1 MGYSRNALN
10 AYKETRVR
18 TAGRGQLIVMLYDE
32 TIRQIDFA
40 VELMAEKTLRY
51 DAVNE
56 SLTKAKDCIT
66 ELMVSVDFEQGGE
79 IAKNLFSLYSY
90 FGKQILEANI
100 KKDAN
105 ILKPMR
111 RQLSTLREA
120 WAQIAGTSQGGME
133 NGSGGINVAG

>member
-32 TIRQIDFA
+32 AIRQIDYA
-40 VELMAEKTLRY
+40 VELLQEQSLRY
-51 DAVNE
+51 DAVND

-66 ELMVSVDFEQGGE
+66 ELMVSVDFDQGGE

-90 FGKQILEANI
+90 FGRQLLEANI
-100 KKDAN
+100 KKDKQ
-105 ILKPMR
+105 ILQPVR
-111 RQLSTLREA
+111 DQLSTLRDA
-120 WAQIAGTSQGGME
+120 WAEIAGKAQGGSE
-133 NGSGGINVAG
+133 AGGINVAG